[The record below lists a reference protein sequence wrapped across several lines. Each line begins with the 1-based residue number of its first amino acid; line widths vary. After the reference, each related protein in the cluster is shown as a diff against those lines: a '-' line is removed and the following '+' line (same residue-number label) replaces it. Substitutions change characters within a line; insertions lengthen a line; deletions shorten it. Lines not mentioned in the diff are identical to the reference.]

1 MTNKVKIPT
10 VLDWLVRLFLITA
23 IAFFGYPQI
32 VLAQPSSSQELTLL
46 AGGDVEWSR
55 MARWN
60 LFHQDII
67 RYPLE
72 FESKQ
77 EEARYPFIKI
87 KSFLENADLTF
98 ANLESPLSD
107 KAKRVGAFLAPTSFA
122 NGLKWSGIDLVSIAN
137 NHALDA
143 GIQGLK
149 DTLNSLEKIN
159 LPAIGGG
166 EDLESARRPF
176 IFEKNGV
183 RLGFLAYTMSENS
196 GNSSYAQPN
205 RPGVMSTEFSLI
217 QTDIQKLKPQVDYVI
232 LSFHWGLNNGEK
244 PPFWVRH
251 LAHKTIDSG
260 ADIILG
266 HHPHYPHGIE
276 MYKGKPIIY
285 SLGNFIFGHNH
296 PFWTDN
302 FLARFTLT
310 PKEIKKIEILPV
322 AGENQDLAQPFL
334 VNGKRN
340 HKLLESVQEQTL
352 ALKTRMNIAGE
363 TGVIDPAT
371 AQMSKTILDDII
383 YDLLLPKQLW
393 MLLGAILT
401 VGFILWFVLSKLI
414 RKKTRKMRQKRTK
427 RYS

>member
-1 MTNKVKIPT
+1 MVKIPQT
-10 VLDWLVRLFLITA
+10 TDRLIKSVFIKLVLIVA
-23 IAFFGYPQI
+23 IAFFSYSQI
-32 VLAQPSSSQELTLL
+32 VLAQPIYNQELTFL

-60 LFHQDII
+60 LFHRDII
-67 RYPLE
+67 RYPLK

-87 KSFLENADLTF
+87 KSLLESADLTF

-107 KAKRVGAFLAPTSFA
+107 KAKRVGAFLAPTSFTE
-122 NGLKWSGIDLVSIAN
+122 GLKWSGIDVVSVAN

-143 GIQGLK
+143 GVEGLK
-149 DTLNSLEKIN
+149 DTLNSLEQKN

-166 EDLESARRPF
+166 ENLDLARRPF
-176 IFEKNGV
+176 IFKKNGV

-196 GNSSYAQPN
+196 GDSSYAQPN
-205 RPGVMSTEFSLI
+205 RPGVMSTDFSLI
-217 QTDIQKLKPQVDYVI
+217 QEDIQKLRQQVDYVI

-251 LAHKTIDSG
+251 LAHKSIDAG

-276 MYKGKPIIY
+276 VYNGKPIIY

-296 PFWTDN
+296 PIWTDN
-302 FLARFTLT
+302 FLARLTLT

-334 VNGKRN
+334 LDGERSR
-340 HKLLESVQEQTL
+340 KLLEVVKQQTL
-352 ALKTRMNIAGE
+352 DLKTHMNIVGE
-363 TGVIDPAT
+363 IGVINPAT
-371 AQMSKTILDDII
+371 AQIPKTIFDDII

-393 MLLGAILT
+393 MLLAAILSLGA
-401 VGFILWFVLSKLI
+401 VIWFVISRFMRRRRR
-414 RKKTRKMRQKRTK
+414 RKQKRFST
-427 RYS
+427 

>member
-10 VLDWLVRLFLITA
+10 AIDWLVRLVLITA
-23 IAFFGYPQI
+23 IAFFGYHPQT

-46 AGGDVEWSR
+46 AGGDIEWSR
-55 MARWN
+55 MAQWS

-67 RYPLE
+67 RYNLE

-87 KSFLENADLTF
+87 KSLLESADLTF

-107 KAKRVGAFLAPTSFA
+107 KAKRVGAFLAPTAFA
-122 NGLKWSGIDLVSIAN
+122 NGVKWSGIDAVSVAN

-143 GIQGLK
+143 GIEGLK
-149 DTLNSLEKIN
+149 DTLNTLAQQN
-159 LPAIGGG
+159 LAAIGGG
-166 EDLESARRPF
+166 ENLDSARRPF
-176 IFEKNGV
+176 IFAKNGV

-217 QTDIQKLKPQVDYVI
+217 QTDIQKLRQQVDYVI

-251 LAHKTIDSG
+251 LAHKAIDSG

-285 SLGNFIFGHNH
+285 CLGNFIFGHNH

-334 VNGKRN
+334 VNGKRSR
-340 HKLLESVQEQTL
+340 KLLEAVQQQTL
-352 ALKTRMNIAGE
+352 ALKTRMNIVGE
-363 TGVIDPAT
+363 IGVINPGT
-371 AQMSKTILDDII
+371 AQMPKTILDDII
-383 YDLLLPKQLW
+383 YDFLLPKQLW

-401 VGFILWFVLSKLI
+401 LGFIIWFVLSKLLRR
-414 RKKTRKMRQKRTK
+414 RKRKRLSR
-427 RYS
+427 R